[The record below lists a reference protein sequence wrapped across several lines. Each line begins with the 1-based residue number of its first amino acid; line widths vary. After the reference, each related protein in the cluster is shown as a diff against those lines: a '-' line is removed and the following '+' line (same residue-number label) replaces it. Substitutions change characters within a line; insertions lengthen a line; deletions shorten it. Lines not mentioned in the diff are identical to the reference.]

1 MRSILH
7 VMRTCI
13 VQTLDARIVC
23 DGDWGVAEGLVFDN
37 FEVKEFDWLKV
48 YKRTQEKAHGS
59 DFGFTHD
66 PTTLIST
73 VVDIKNKELW
83 IYDEHYE
90 KVCSLMRYIKC
101 M

>member
-1 MRSILH
+1 
-7 VMRTCI
+7 MRTCI
-13 VQTLDARIVC
+13 VQILDVQELC
-23 DGDWGVAEGLVFDN
+23 DGEWGVAEGLVFDN

-48 YKRTQEKAHGS
+48 FKRTQEKAHGS

-73 VVDIKNKELW
+73 VVDMKNKNYGYMTNTMKKECLP
-83 IYDEHYE
+83 
-90 KVCSLMRYIKC
+90 MRYIKC